1 MKKILSFALILLLL
15 LGVFASCG
23 NEEKTDVKVEVLN
36 GTTGFGMAHL
46 MEKNAN
52 GEAKNNYSF
61 TVQKDA
67 TKIQG
72 DLIAGTVD
80 IAAVPTNLAAATYNK
95 TNGGIQ
101 IIAINTLGVL
111 TVMQNADSE
120 KIESIAD
127 LEGKTIYCPAQNP
140 AQILKFILQK
150 NNINAVVET
159 SIASP
164 QELTSAFLSQKT
176 KDESGVEIA
185 IDIDIAVIPQPMAT
199 QVLTKKEQAGYRIAL
214 DLTKEWN
221 KVSEEE
227 LVQGCIVARTD
238 FIKNNPDAVNAFL
251 AEYEDSIKF
260 TNENPAKAAEYI
272 VKYEIAADAALA
284 EKAIPSCNIVYV
296 VNKDMKDKMQ
306 NFLDELG
313 IKLSEGEFYYINE

>member
-1 MKKILSFALILLLL
+1 MKRILSLLFALILS
-15 LGVFASCG
+15 LGIFASCG
-23 NEEKTDVKVEVLN
+23 NNEKTDVKVEVLN
-36 GTTGFGMAHL
+36 GTTGFGMAQL
-46 MEKNAN
+46 IEKNAN

-95 TNGGIQ
+95 TNGGVQ

-111 TVMQNADSE
+111 TVMQNADVE
-120 KIESIAD
+120 KIENIAD

-140 AQILKFILQK
+140 AQILNFILQK
-150 NNINAVVET
+150 NNINAEVKT
-159 SIASP
+159 DITAP

-185 IDIDIAVIPQPMAT
+185 IDIDVAVIPQPMAT

-214 DLTKEWN
+214 DLTEEWN
-221 KVSEEE
+221 KVSDEE

-238 FIKNNPDAVNAFL
+238 FIEKNPDAVNAFL

-272 VKYEIAADAALA
+272 VKYEIAADAKLA

-306 NFLDELG
+306 NFLNELG
-313 IKLSEGEFYYINE
+313 IKLSEGNFYYINE